1 MAPQKI
7 KEKIPCSHSLCTLS
21 SRIALTIHVN
31 FMGIRQKFGSQKDE
45 DTALKITQTKY
56 DIPHHTPNEL
66 LQLFGFKALLTK
78 SSKFVCQKRSA
89 RLGCPSRRR
98 AYPNEEG
105 ISRVTT

>member
-45 DTALKITQTKY
+45 DTE
-56 DIPHHTPNEL
+56 DIAI
-66 LQLFGFKALLTK
+66 QM
-78 SSKFVCQKRSA
+78 
-89 RLGCPSRRR
+89 
-98 AYPNEEG
+98 
-105 ISRVTT
+105 